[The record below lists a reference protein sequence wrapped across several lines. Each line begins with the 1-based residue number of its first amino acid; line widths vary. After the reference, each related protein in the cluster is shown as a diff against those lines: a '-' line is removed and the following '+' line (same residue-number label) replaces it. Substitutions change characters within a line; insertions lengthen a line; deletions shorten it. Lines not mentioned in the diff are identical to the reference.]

1 MYRSLLLALGLLLTA
16 YVPALAQG
24 GGLPVPELPDPGD
37 LFADE
42 EMEMPPTEPE
52 VKLSFIYLYATDLA
66 AMRHFYTDLL
76 GLSETSYQEGPEGWL
91 GYKSG
96 ALEFLIFPAPAASPP
111 AGWAVQPGWDGGT
124 EPRVSWSID
133 VGPEK
138 FRPTVAALKDSGA
151 ECFAAD
157 PRWCQDSY
165 WAFPVRDPMGNTV
178 EVYCT
183 PPVRPQSTSWSW
195 D

>member
-16 YVPALAQG
+16 YVPALAQD

-96 ALEFLIFPAPAASPP
+96 GL
-111 AGWAVQPGWDGGT
+111 GGT
-124 EPRVSWSID
+124 ARLGRRDRAARVLVD
-133 VGPEK
+133 
-138 FRPTVAALKDSGA
+138 R
-151 ECFAAD
+151 
-157 PRWCQDSY
+157 RR
-165 WAFPVRDPMGNTV
+165 RDGV
-178 EVYCT
+178 E
-183 PPVRPQSTSWSW
+183 QGE
-195 D
+195 DFE